1 MEKIIKL
8 RKLFKI
14 FNLDGYIIP
23 KNNNFFGEYVS
34 DAEDNLKYISN
45 FTGSA
50 GFAVILKNKNYIF
63 VDGRYTIQS
72 SIQCGN
78 QFKICTIP
86 QKYPFDIFKKE
97 KNLNLGFDPKL
108 HTENSLNRLFG
119 NSFINLK
126 PINENLIDL
135 TWKRE
140 KNTNIK
146 PFYLIEDKD
155 AGLKVDH
162 KLTKLVKLIKFNKVN
177 YLFTTASENVAW
189 LLNTRGQDTDYSPLP
204 NSHAVI
210 DENGKI
216 FLFCNLKKINKSFKT
231 KINKNV
237 KIYDFNLLPN
247 FFSNLSNKK
256 ILIDT
261 LTCSIFYKSIIRKN
275 NLITEKQDPIYYL
288 KSLKNK
294 TEIKN
299 SIISHIYDGA
309 ALTKFI
315 FWLKNSFRTKKIN
328 EISAQEKL
336 LEFRKKNKSFHD
348 LSFPTISG
356 AGPNSAIIHYKAD
369 KKNNRVLKQGDVY
382 LVDSGGQYLYGTT
395 DVTRTLSLD
404 VQNNKIKDI
413 FTRVLKGHIAV
424 ASFKLNKNSYGDKID
439 QSARKFLR
447 DINLDYPHG
456 TGHGVGYFSNVHE
469 GPQAIS
475 RGNKVKFKEGMITS
489 NEPGYYKKNH
499 FGIRIE
505 NLVYVKKTR
514 DKLKFE
520 DLTLVPI
527 DKTLIEKKLLT
538 SFEKN
543 WLNKYHQKVF
553 NKLKKFMNKFELT
566 QLKQAC
572 SNI

>member
-1 MEKIIKL
+1 MEKIKKL
-8 RKLFKI
+8 RRLFKT

-23 KNNNFFGEYVS
+23 KNNNFFGEYVTAS
-34 DAEDNLKYISN
+34 EDNLKFISN

-50 GFAVILKNKNYIF
+50 GFAVILKNKNYMF
-63 VDGRYTIQS
+63 VDGRYNIQAG
-72 SIQCGN
+72 IQCGK
-78 QFKICTIP
+78 QFQICTIP
-86 QKYPFDIFKKE
+86 KEYPFDIFGKK
-97 KNLNLGFDPKL
+97 KLNLGFDPKL

-119 NSFINLK
+119 KNFTKLK
-126 PINENLIDL
+126 AVNENLIDL
-135 TWKRE
+135 LWKRE
-140 KNTNIK
+140 KNSNINF
-146 PFYLIEDKD
+146 FYSVKNKD
-155 AGLKVDH
+155 AGLTVEQ
-162 KLTKLVKLIKFNKVN
+162 KLAMLVKKIKFNKVN
-177 YLFTTASENVAW
+177 YLFTTASENIAW
-189 LLNTRGQDTDYSPLP
+189 LLNIRGKDTSYSPLP
-204 NSHAVI
+204 NAHAII
-210 DENGKI
+210 DKTGKVS
-216 FLFCNLKKINKSFKT
+216 LFCNLKKINKYFKNN
-231 KINKNV
+231 INKNV
-237 KIYDFNLLPN
+237 EIYDFNFLPN
-247 FFSNLSNKK
+247 FILNLSDKK
-256 ILIDT
+256 ILIDV
-261 LTCSIFYKSIIRKN
+261 LTCSIFYKTIIKKN
-275 NLITEKQDPIYYL
+275 NLILEKQDPIYYL

-299 SIISHIYDGA
+299 SVKSHIYDGA

-315 FWLKNSFRTKKIN
+315 FWLKNNFRTKKIT
-328 EISAQEKL
+328 EILAQDKL
-336 LEFRKKNKSFHD
+336 LEFRKKNKTFHS

-356 AGPNSAIIHYKAD
+356 SGPNSAIIHYKAD
-369 KKNNRVLKQGDVY
+369 KKSNRLLRKGDVY

-404 VQNNKIKDI
+404 VFDNKIRDI

-439 QSARKFLR
+439 QSARKFLK

-475 RGNKVKFKEGMITS
+475 RGNKIAFKEGMITS

-505 NLVYVKKTR
+505 NLVYVKKTKN
-514 DKLKFE
+514 KLKFE

-527 DKTLIEKKLLT
+527 DKTLIVKKLLS
-538 SFEKN
+538 SFEKD
-543 WLNKYHQKVF
+543 WLNKYHQRVF
-553 NKLKKFMNKFELT
+553 IHLKKFMNKFELT

>member
-8 RKLFKI
+8 RKLFGT

-34 DAEDNLKYISN
+34 DSEDNLKYISN

-50 GFAVILKNKNYIF
+50 GFAVILKNKNYMF
-63 VDGRYTIQS
+63 VDGRYTTQAG
-72 SIQCGN
+72 IQCGSK
-78 QFKICTIP
+78 FKICTIP

-97 KNLNLGFDPKL
+97 NLNLGFDPKL
-108 HTENSLNRLFG
+108 HTENSLNKLFG
-119 NSFINLK
+119 NPFINLR
-126 PINENLIDL
+126 PINANLIDL
-135 TWKRE
+135 TWKRD
-140 KNTNIK
+140 KNSNIK

-155 AGLKVDH
+155 AGLKVNH
-162 KLTKLVKLIKFNKVN
+162 KLTKLVKLIKSHKVN

-189 LLNTRGQDTDYSPLP
+189 LLNARGHDTDYSPLP

-216 FLFCNLKKINKSFKT
+216 LLFCNLKKINKSFKN

-237 KIYDFNLLPN
+237 KIYDFNSLPN
-247 FFSNLSNKK
+247 FFLNLSNKN

-261 LTCSIFYKSIIRKN
+261 LTCSVFYKSIIKKN
-275 NLITEKQDPIYYL
+275 NLIIEKQDPIYYL

-299 SIISHIYDGA
+299 SIRSHIYDGA

-315 FWLKNSFRTKKIN
+315 FWLKNSFRTKKIS

-336 LEFRKKNKSFHD
+336 LGFRKKNKLFHD

-369 KKNNRVLKQGDVY
+369 RKSNRVLRKGDVY

-424 ASFKLNKNSYGDKID
+424 ASFKLNKNSYGDRID

-475 RGNKVKFKEGMITS
+475 KGNKVKFREGMITS

-553 NKLKKFMNKFELT
+553 SKLKTFMNKFELT

>member
-1 MEKIIKL
+1 MKKIIKL
-8 RKLFKI
+8 RKLFKT
-14 FNLDGYIIP
+14 FNLDGYIVP
-23 KNNNFFGEYVS
+23 KNNNFFGEYVP
-34 DAEDNLKYISN
+34 APEDNLKYISN

-50 GFAVILKNKNYIF
+50 GFAVILKNKNYMF
-63 VDGRYTIQS
+63 VDGRYTIQAG
-72 SIQCGN
+72 IQCEKYF
-78 QFKICTIP
+78 QICTIP
-86 QKYPFDIFKKE
+86 KKYPCKIFKNQ
-97 KNLNLGFDPKL
+97 NLKLGFDPKL
-108 HTENSLNRLFG
+108 HTENSLNKLFG
-119 NSFINLK
+119 NYFIKLK

-135 TWKRE
+135 LWKR
-140 KNTNIK
+140 KKDLNIK
-146 PFYLIEDKD
+146 PFYLIKNKD
-155 AGLKVDH
+155 AGKKVEN
-162 KLTKLVKLIKFNKVN
+162 KLAKLVKLIKLNRVD

-189 LLNTRGQDTDYSPLP
+189 LLNIRGQDTDYSPLP
-204 NSHAVI
+204 NSHAII
-210 DENGKI
+210 DKNGKI
-216 FLFCNLKKINKSFKT
+216 TLFCNLKKINKSIKL
-231 KINKNV
+231 KLDNKV
-237 KIYDFNLLPN
+237 KIFDFNLLPN
-247 FFSNLSNKK
+247 FILNLLNKK
-256 ILIDT
+256 ILIDS
-261 LTCSIFYKSIIRKN
+261 LTCSIFYKSLVKKN
-275 NLITEKQDPIYYL
+275 NLILEKQDPIYYL
-288 KSLKNK
+288 KSLKNN

-299 SIISHIYDGA
+299 SIKSHIYDGA

-315 FWLKNSFRTKKIN
+315 FWLKNNFKTKKIS

-336 LEFRKKNKSFHD
+336 LQFRKKNKTFHS

-356 AGPNSAIIHYKAD
+356 TGPNSAIIHYKAD
-369 KKNNRVLKQGDVY
+369 KKSNRLLRKGDVY

-404 VQNNKIKDI
+404 VLNNKIKEI

-424 ASFKLNKNSYGDKID
+424 ASYKLNKNSYGDKID
-439 QSARKFLR
+439 LSARKFLR

-489 NEPGYYKKNH
+489 NEPGFYKKNH

-505 NLVYVKKTR
+505 NLVYVKKIR
-514 DKLKFE
+514 KRLKFE

-538 SFEKN
+538 SLEKH
-543 WLNKYHQKVF
+543 WLNKYHQRVF
-553 NKLKKFMNKFELT
+553 DCLKTFMNSFELT

>member
-1 MEKIIKL
+1 MKQIIDL
-8 RKLFKI
+8 RKLFKT

-23 KNNNFFGEYVS
+23 KNNNFFGEYVT
-34 DAEDNLKYISN
+34 AVEDNLKYISN

-63 VDGRYTIQS
+63 VDGRYTIQAE
-72 SIQCGN
+72 IQCGKEF
-78 QFKICTIP
+78 QICNIP
-86 QKYPFDIFKKE
+86 KEYPFNVFKN

-108 HTENSLNRLFG
+108 HTENTLNRLFG
-119 NSFINLK
+119 NTFIKLR
-126 PINENLIDL
+126 PVNENLIDL
-135 TWKRE
+135 IWNRD
-140 KNTNIK
+140 KNLNIK
-146 PFYLIEDKD
+146 PFYLINKKD
-155 AGLKVDH
+155 AGFKVEK
-162 KLTKLVKLIKFNKVN
+162 KLANLINLIKLNKVN
-177 YLFTTASENVAW
+177 YLFITASENIAW
-189 LLNTRGQDTDYSPLP
+189 LLNIRGQDTRYSPLP
-204 NSHAVI
+204 NSHAVV
-210 DENGKI
+210 DENGKVL
-216 FLFCNLKKINKSFKT
+216 LFCNLKKINNSFKYH
-231 KINKNV
+231 INKNV

-247 FFSNLSNKK
+247 FFLNLTKK
-256 ILIDT
+256 NILIDT
-261 LTCSIFYKSIIRKN
+261 STCSFFYKSIIKEN
-275 NLITEKQDPIYYL
+275 NSILEKQDPIYNL
-288 KSLKNK
+288 KSVKNK

-299 SIISHIYDGA
+299 SIKSHVYDGA

-315 FWLKNSFRTKKIN
+315 FWIKNNFKIKKIS

-356 AGPNSAIIHYKAD
+356 SGPNSAIIHYKVD
-369 KKNNRVLKQGDVY
+369 KKSNRLLKKGDVY

-404 VQNNKIKDI
+404 VKNHKIKEI
-413 FTRVLKGHIAV
+413 YTRVLKGHIAV
-424 ASFKLNKNSYGDKID
+424 ASYKLNKNSYGDKID
-439 QSARKFLR
+439 QSARKFLK

-505 NLVYVKKTR
+505 NLIYVKKEKA
-514 DKLKFE
+514 KLKFE

-527 DKTLIEKKLLT
+527 DKTLIEKKLLN
-538 SFEKN
+538 SFERN
-543 WLNKYHQKVF
+543 WLNKYHQRVF
-553 NKLKKFMNKFELT
+553 EALKKFMNRFELT
-566 QLKQAC
+566 QLKEAC